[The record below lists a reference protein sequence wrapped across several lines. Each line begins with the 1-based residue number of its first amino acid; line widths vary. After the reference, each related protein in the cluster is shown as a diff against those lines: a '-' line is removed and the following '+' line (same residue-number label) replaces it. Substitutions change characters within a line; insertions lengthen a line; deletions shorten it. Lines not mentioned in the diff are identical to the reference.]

1 MISAK
6 TRRKELGISQQELSD
21 KAKVS
26 QPAISQ
32 YENGKRKPDLETA
45 RKIAKVLRVSLDD
58 IFFGCNISK

>member
-32 YENGKRKPDLETA
+32 YENGRRKPDLETA
-45 RKIAKVLRVSLDD
+45 RKIAKVLKVSLDD